1 MRQNARTAWLVSCE
15 FRRPIIIRASFVL
28 AASTLSGFYI
38 HASLSRSAALLRLA
52 TSCDDLGLG
61 SAVFVD
67 SVVVAVVG
75 CGSVGERERTK
86 HRQSQQPKAALV
98 RVDVARQVARASPSQ
113 RCCWPTS
120 APFFLRAFLLRFTY
134 DVILPSSPPSV
145 RHETRRSRDL
155 PGNASPQA
163 SHDVL
168 GHSRQ
173 GHPDH
178 LQEVYGQRMCLVVFV
193 SMWSLCVF
201 AAA

>member
-1 MRQNARTAWLVSCE
+1 MRISACHHPSCIVFYPRGNGLVGLPSL
-15 FRRPIIIRASFVL
+15 RVW
-28 AASTLSGFYI
+28 
-38 HASLSRSAALLRLA
+38 LSRDAVPQHQA

-86 HRQSQQPKAALV
+86 HRRSQQPKAALV
-98 RVDVARQVARASPSQ
+98 RVDVARQVAPASPSQ

-120 APFFLRAFLLRFTY
+120 APFFLCAFLLRFTY

-163 SHDVL
+163 SHDVQRHVVK
-168 GHSRQ
+168 GYPR
-173 GHPDH
+173 H
-178 LQEVYGQRMCLVVFV
+178 LQEVYD
-193 SMWSLCVF
+193 
-201 AAA
+201 